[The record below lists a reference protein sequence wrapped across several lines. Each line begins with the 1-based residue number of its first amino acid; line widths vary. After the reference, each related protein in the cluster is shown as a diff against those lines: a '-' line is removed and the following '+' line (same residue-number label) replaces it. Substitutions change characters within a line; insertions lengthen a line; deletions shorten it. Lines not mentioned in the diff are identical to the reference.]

1 MPVGLPDKN
10 TYSVTPTPARGDAP
24 KNCATR
30 CTVLNSHP
38 CTRGDARRAM
48 ADCDPVDIE
57 AVVAALS
64 ERFTPDEAALVED
77 MLRRLAGTIPD
88 RQMLEEIGL
97 ALAIHRR
104 QQRG

>member
-1 MPVGLPDKN
+1 M
-10 TYSVTPTPARGDAP
+10 
-24 KNCATR
+24 
-30 CTVLNSHP
+30 
-38 CTRGDARRAM
+38 
-48 ADCDPVDIE
+48 DIE

-77 MLRRLAGTIPD
+77 MLRGLAGTIPD

-104 QQRG
+104 AQQ